1 MMSEIEFAALGDRV
15 VWLTFGIAVALGVAM
30 TRSRFCTMGA
40 IADIVNMG
48 DWIRMRMWI
57 CAIGVAV
64 LGTQALAAAGLVDL
78 GAAMYTVPRMIWLS
92 HIVGGL
98 LFGFGMVLA
107 SGCGSKTL
115 LRIGGGSLKSLVVFI
130 VLGLAAYMT
139 LKGIFGVFRAGVLDP
154 VAIEL
159 SPGQDLPSLLGG
171 GPALRLGL
179 GAAFGLALVGFA
191 LKDRE
196 FRRPELLLGGFGTGL
211 AVVALWYVSGH
222 VGHVEENPVTLEEAF
237 VRTNSGRPESF
248 TFVAPLA
255 YTLELLMFWSDAS
268 RMVTVGIAATLG
280 VITGAFIHSVLAR
293 EFYWEGFGSVEDT
306 ANHLVGGALMG
317 IGGVTALGCTIG
329 QGITGVSTLSLGSML
344 ALASIVAG
352 GVLGVRYQA
361 WRTERM
367 FAALDTA

>member
-1 MMSEIEFAALGDRV
+1 MSEIEFAALGDRV
-15 VWLTFGIAVALGVAM
+15 VWLSFGIAVALGAVMA
-30 TRSRFCTMGA
+30 RSRFCTMGA

-48 DWIRMRMWI
+48 DWSRMRMWI
-57 CAIGVAV
+57 CAIGVAI
-64 LGTQALAAAGLVDL
+64 LGTQALAAAGLLDL
-78 GAAMYTVPRMIWLS
+78 GAAMYTAPRFTWLS
-92 HIVGGL
+92 YIVGGL

-115 LRIGGGSLKSLVVFI
+115 LRIGGGSLKSLVVFM

-139 LKGIFGVFRAGVLDP
+139 LRGITGVFRANVLDP

-159 SPGQDLPSLLGG
+159 APGQDIPSLLGG

-179 GAAFGLALVGFA
+179 AAATGLALVAFA
-191 LKDRE
+191 LADRE
-196 FRRPELLLGGFGTGL
+196 FRRAELLLGGFGVGL
-211 AVVALWYVSGH
+211 AIVALWYVSGH
-222 VGHVEENPVTLEEAF
+222 VGYVEENPLTLEETF
-237 VRTNSGRPESF
+237 VRTTSGRPESF

-255 YTLELLMFWSDAS
+255 YSLELLMFWSDAS
-268 RMVTVGIAATLG
+268 RTVSVGVAAVLG
-280 VITGAFIHSVLAR
+280 VIIGSFVHAILAR

-329 QGITGVSTLSLGSML
+329 QGITGVSTLSLGSVI
-344 ALASIVAG
+344 ALASIVVG

-361 WRTERM
+361 WRTDRM
-367 FAALDTA
+367 LAALAAA

>member
-15 VWLTFGIAVALGVAM
+15 VWLSFGVAVVLGVVM
-30 TRSRFCTMGA
+30 SRSRFCTMGA
-40 IADIVNMG
+40 IADIVNMH
-48 DWIRMRMWI
+48 DWARMRMWI
-57 CAIGVAV
+57 CAVGVAIV
-64 LGTQALAAAGLVDL
+64 GTQALAAAGLVDL
-78 GAAMYTVPRMIWLS
+78 GAAMYTAPRLIWLS
-92 HIVGGL
+92 YIVGGL

-139 LKGIFGVFRAGVLDP
+139 LRGIFGVFRASVLDP
-154 VAIEL
+154 VAITL

-171 GPALRLGL
+171 GAAVRYGL
-179 GAAFGLALVGFA
+179 GAAVGLALLAFA
-191 LKDRE
+191 LANRE
-196 FRRPELLLGGFGTGL
+196 FRRPELLLGGFGVGL
-211 AVVALWYVSGH
+211 AIVALWYVSGH
-222 VGHVEENPVTLEEAF
+222 VGHVAENPLTLEESF

-248 TFVAPLA
+248 SFVAPLA

-268 RMVTVGIAATLG
+268 RAVTVGIAATLG
-280 VITGAFIHSVLAR
+280 VIAGAFVHAILAR

-317 IGGVTALGCTIG
+317 IGGVTGLGCTIG
-329 QGITGVSTLSLGSML
+329 QGISGLSTLSLGSVL
-344 ALASIVAG
+344 AVASIVAG

-367 FAALDTA
+367 FAALDAA